1 MLWNLNITQKATLIK
16 WMPNL
21 NEIGLKYIA
30 LDWGRTERRPN
41 PNLVIKDEPTSSTLV
56 VIYL

>member
-1 MLWNLNITQKATLIK
+1 
-16 WMPNL
+16 MPNL